1 MRKRVIFFIGI
12 VLLCTAAWGLFLFNK
27 PHEDVGG
34 INPDMSMQANKLYQ
48 QYNKNE
54 AAANNQF
61 LNKII
66 SVTGI
71 VNEINET
78 KNASII
84 LLKNKD
90 ETGGVSCNLF
100 ARAKVAV
107 QQGETLTIKGRCT
120 GFLMDVALT
129 DCVIEK
135 Q

>member
-27 PHEDVGG
+27 PHRDVGNVKSD
-34 INPDMSMQANKLYQ
+34 ITMPADELYQ

-54 AAANNQF
+54 AAANTRF

-66 SVTGI
+66 TVTGI
-71 VNEINET
+71 VDEVSET
-78 KNASII
+78 KNSSVI
-84 LLKNKD
+84 LLKSKD
-90 ETGGVSCNLF
+90 EPGGVSCNLF
-100 ARAKVAV
+100 AHTKVAV
-107 QQGETLTIKGRCT
+107 QRGKTLTIKGRCT

-129 DCVIEK
+129 DCVMKE